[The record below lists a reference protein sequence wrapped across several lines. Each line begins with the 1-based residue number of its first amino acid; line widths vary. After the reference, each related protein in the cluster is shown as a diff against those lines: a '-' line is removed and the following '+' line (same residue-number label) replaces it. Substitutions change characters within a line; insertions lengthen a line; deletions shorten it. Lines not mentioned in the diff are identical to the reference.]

1 MARLRG
7 LWLIGPTLP
16 GVTSVVPQISILR
29 PVVFNNF
36 ISDAKEAMR
45 LAFVQFVDDPI
56 LRRLS

>member
-7 LWLIGPTLP
+7 LWLIGHTLP
-16 GVTSVVPQISILR
+16 AVTSGVPQISILR
-29 PVVFNNF
+29 LVVFNSF
-36 ISDAKEAMR
+36 ISDAQEAMR